1 MKNISG
7 RHPLLLQAWK
17 RAGASKISL
26 VFFFFFFLQSHQ
38 LVYYKALPFSTH
50 FWAKNFL
57 KWHVKFHF
65 TFWSQEQASKL
76 NNNHT
81 LSSGSHACT
90 PLCCT
95 VSHWDALCFTWKDGS
110 HILCGQKFYDHT
122 SNYLRKAD
130 LKKDITIAGT
140 YYTWC
145 PTSSR
150 PGPYLECRIS
160 GLVTVLST
168 SNTTVHCGYCLKQ
181 RIPALLMTKRSMKL
195 NLQLFPLSSKFN
207 QSKFFGKKVNKKTQE
222 IKHKSGNLPR
232 GEEQKGRELAGF
244 ITKYTL
250 C

>member
-7 RHPLLLQAWK
+7 RHPFLLQAWK
-17 RAGASKISL
+17 RAGASKISV
-26 VFFFFFFLQSHQ
+26 VFFFFFQSHQ
-38 LVYYKALPFSTH
+38 LVYYKALSFS
-50 FWAKNFL
+50 
-57 KWHVKFHF
+57 
-65 TFWSQEQASKL
+65 
-76 NNNHT
+76 
-81 LSSGSHACT
+81 
-90 PLCCT
+90 
-95 VSHWDALCFTWKDGS
+95 
-110 HILCGQKFYDHT
+110 
-122 SNYLRKAD
+122 
-130 LKKDITIAGT
+130 T

-168 SNTTVHCGYCLKQ
+168 SNTTVRCGYCLKQ